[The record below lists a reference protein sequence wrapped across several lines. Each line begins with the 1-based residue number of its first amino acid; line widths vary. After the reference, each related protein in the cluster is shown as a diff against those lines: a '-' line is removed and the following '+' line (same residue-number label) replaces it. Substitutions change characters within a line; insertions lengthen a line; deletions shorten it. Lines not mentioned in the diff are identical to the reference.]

1 MVMVLVM
8 QHHLE
13 NDACVKSLTNTDR
26 AKHKQNGVHM
36 CFVSMCGIPYMR
48 YISCTESH
56 NVYFA
61 LLTQNSLFFPCL

>member
-56 NVYFA
+56 NV
-61 LLTQNSLFFPCL
+61 